1 MKLTR
6 LLFVSIIGLLL
17 MAPMQ
22 AQTPMPSSGMDPN
35 SMKSQMEKDE
45 GAVRA
50 VRTQMEQIQ
59 TLMKDN
65 MAKMAAADAAMKSH
79 MEAEQ
84 AKMKSQME
92 LQEALIS
99 QLQTMTDNIQAMADR
114 MAMMPD
120 PMEMRKKDKKK

>member
-1 MKLTR
+1 
-6 LLFVSIIGLLL
+6 
-17 MAPMQ
+17 
-22 AQTPMPSSGMDPN
+22 
-35 SMKSQMEKDE
+35 
-45 GAVRA
+45 
-50 VRTQMEQIQ
+50 
-59 TLMKDN
+59 
-65 MAKMAAADAAMKSH
+65 